1 MVWGL
6 SGALF
11 ALNYSITLSPIHL
24 LTYQSTRSLA
34 NSFTLL
40 FPVFTVV
47 HIRLE
52 KRFTGRWSAL
62 SARQDV
68 YDWYYALSNAA
79 ASIGLSTI
87 STTDS
92 LERDD
97 HLQRREERKTAG
109 TLSIV
114 KSLLKQVAAACS
126 GRAYSL
132 YSS

>member
-24 LTYQSTRSLA
+24 LTYQLTRSLA

-40 FPVFTVV
+40 FPVSTVFDT
-47 HIRLE
+47 RLE
-52 KRFTGRWSAL
+52 KRLTGRWSAL
-62 SARQDV
+62 SALQDA

-92 LERDD
+92 LKRHD
-97 HLQRREERKTAG
+97 HTQRKEERKIAG
-109 TLSIV
+109 ILLIV
-114 KSLLKQVAAACS
+114 KSFLRQVAAACS
-126 GRAYSL
+126 GRA
-132 YSS
+132 